1 MTSRHFFWVYGA
13 LLAAYLA
20 FDLTLT
26 VIGFEHPAA
35 PVIAW
40 SSWILVF
47 GAGVAAGLAG
57 RKPLSAALLSLPF
70 AAIGFGHGVLA
81 FTFGWG
87 GAPSDWSSEGA
98 SRMFQGFMISSA
110 IFAVFGMVIAGLG
123 ALGGRYFSREN
134 RA

>member
-1 MTSRHFFWVYGA
+1 MTDRHFSWAYGA

-20 FDLTLT
+20 FDLTLG
-26 VIGFEHPAA
+26 VIGFEHPAS

-40 SSWILVF
+40 SRWVLVL

-57 RKPLSAALLSLPF
+57 RGPLMAALLSLPF

-87 GAPSDWSSEGA
+87 GALTDWSAEGT
-98 SRMFQGFMISSA
+98 SRMFLGFMISSA
-110 IFAVFGMVIAGLG
+110 IFAVFGMVIAALG
-123 ALGGRYFSREN
+123 AL
-134 RA
+134 